1 MSDSDS
7 ERHPLD
13 RLAEDFV
20 SRRRRG
26 ETPSVSEY
34 VRQHPDQADEIR
46 DLFPALALIEQVRP
60 ESADGGSRSSGTPV
74 EPLPEQLGDFR
85 ILREIGRGG
94 MGIVYE
100 AEQESLGRRVA
111 LKVLPEE
118 ASRNPRYLQR
128 FEREAQAAARLH
140 HTNIV
145 PVFGVGQ
152 HEGRHFFV
160 MQYIPGCGLDEVLRD
175 LCILRDLSAG
185 DLQTQGV
192 STQSWEQERR
202 KSAVRRLPSL
212 TPPSGQEESDWSSG
226 HEADSDDRVQG
237 FSLSA
242 DRHRRRAASGRQAT
256 AGGSAAGSPELGSQA
271 GTGDSLEDGNVSR
284 SSADLLADGAAA
296 FDSRYWRNVARIGVQ
311 AARGLHYAHSQGTLH
326 RDIKPGNLLLDDEG
340 TVWIADFGLARM
352 AEQED
357 LTRTG
362 DLIGTLR
369 YMAPEQFAGSSDA
382 RSDVYSL
389 GLTLYELLTL
399 RPACDETDRGRL
411 IRQITDAAPPPPR
424 QLNPAIPRDLE
435 TIVLKAISRELPHR
449 YQQASEL
456 AEDLGRWLEDRPIRA
471 RRARWGERLWRWS
484 RRNRL
489 AASLAGVT
497 VVAVVLAAVTGW
509 TGYVSTASA
518 LERASARRDEAL
530 AATSRAE
537 ANMALSL
544 NALEQIFE
552 TLSTDSEWDSR
563 NSSRDDIRLPGP
575 PPPRPRG
582 PEQNHDHNH
591 DHSSDRDADRPYRGS
606 GAEAGRPP
614 GGPGGAEASTR
625 DAELLQTVLA
635 FYDRFAE
642 LNSTNPELEREAARA
657 HMRVAGLLLRR
668 GQYELSVTAAGQA
681 KEIFSRLLKSEPD
694 DPVLLRGLATS
705 HGCLARALELQY
717 GNDAGDWLADTRY
730 RSAEHVWLQVIAQKT
745 DDVAYDELD
754 LAHTRLDWAQV
765 LMRQEQLDETVQLL
779 RDSAARLRRL
789 RTEFRGP
796 AEHRLCSLLGDSLG
810 RLADALTKLGYT
822 GQATAVKEQRR
833 EVENDCGLP
842 PDRRFDGPPQEGP
855 EPLEGR
861 YREGPFGGRPGGLR
875 WRNGDRPPPPRGE
888 RDRPPFRDR

>member
-1 MSDSDS
+1 M
-7 ERHPLD
+7 H
-13 RLAEDFV
+13 
-20 SRRRRG
+20 
-26 ETPSVSEY
+26 
-34 VRQHPDQADEIR
+34 
-46 DLFPALALIEQVRP
+46 
-60 ESADGGSRSSGTPV
+60 
-74 EPLPEQLGDFR
+74 
-85 ILREIGRGG
+85 
-94 MGIVYE
+94 
-100 AEQESLGRRVA
+100 
-111 LKVLPEE
+111 
-118 ASRNPRYLQR
+118 RN
-128 FEREAQAAARLH
+128 
-140 HTNIV
+140 
-145 PVFGVGQ
+145 
-152 HEGRHFFV
+152 
-160 MQYIPGCGLDEVLRD
+160 
-175 LCILRDLSAG
+175 
-185 DLQTQGV
+185 
-192 STQSWEQERR
+192 
-202 KSAVRRLPSL
+202 
-212 TPPSGQEESDWSSG
+212 
-226 HEADSDDRVQG
+226 
-237 FSLSA
+237 
-242 DRHRRRAASGRQAT
+242 RAASGRQA
-256 AGGSAAGSPELGSQA
+256 ASGGSAAGRPETGSPAGS
-271 GTGDSLEDGNVSR
+271 GDSLDDGNVSR

-296 FDSRYWRNVARIGVQ
+296 FDIRYWRNVARIGVQ

-326 RDIKPGNLLLDDEG
+326 RDIKPGNLLLDHEG

-411 IRQITDAAPPPPR
+411 IRQITDASPPPPR

-489 AASLAGVT
+489 AASLAGVS

-582 PEQNHDHNH
+582 PEQGHDHDH
-591 DHSSDRDADRPYRGS
+591 DHSDGRGADRPYRES
-606 GAEAGRPP
+606 GAETGRPP
-614 GGPGGAEASTR
+614 GGPEREGRGGPRENQPPPRNGHQPPRHNGPGGAEASTR

-668 GQYELSVTAAGQA
+668 GQFEKSAEAAA
-681 KEIFSRLLKSEPD
+681 HAEEIFARLLKTRPED
-694 DPVLLRGLATS
+694 VTLLRGLATS
-705 HGCLARALELQY
+705 HGSLARAVDFQHR
-717 GNDAGDWLADTRY
+717 NDGEDRLADARY
-730 RSAEHVWLQVIAQKT
+730 RASEHVWLQVISQNT

-754 LAHTRLDWAQV
+754 LAHTRLDWAGV
-765 LMRQEQLDETVQLL
+765 LLRQKRLDEAVQVL
-779 RDSAARLRRL
+779 RDSTGRLKRL
-789 RTEFRGP
+789 ERELHGP
-796 AEHRLCSLLGDSLG
+796 EQHRLCSLLGDSLG
-810 RLADALTKLGYT
+810 RLAEALSELGFE
-822 GQATAVKEQRR
+822 GQATSVRQQRI
-833 EVENDCGLP
+833 EVEFTCGRP
-842 PDRRFDGPPQEGP
+842 PEGRLDGPPQEGRQPP
-855 EPLEGR
+855 EDR
-861 YREGPFGGRPGGLR
+861 YRDGPPGGRPGGPR
-875 WRNGDRPPPPRGE
+875 RPGDDRPPAPG
-888 RDRPPFRDR
+888 F